1 MEDPTTI
8 ALNLTFFGTLAV
20 ALVMFFGLFL
30 VFVATLVIAGLGR
43 LAAVT
48 VMAVGRGLFRT
59 AGRRT
64 RRRPR
69 SPRAPRRSAPAGSS
83 TSRQRP
89 RSRPSPAKPA
99 KKEPALSPDWAAAVA
114 QADARAAARAKA
126 EAAPAVKVSV
136 RELPSPTAPAQDV
149 AAVAPLVES
158 ATDRNGQLGT
168 VPPAFK
174 KAPMPAAKSLL
185 DTGSLVSLHG
195 RPPLP
200 RKPLGGPLT
209 EQPSKPKT
217 SSAQVAGPGAQSRLR
232 PYPRQSS
239 RLG

>member
-8 ALNLTFFGTLAV
+8 ALNLTFVGTLAV

-48 VMAVGRGLFRT
+48 VMALGRGLFRT
-59 AGRRT
+59 ASRTAGTVRRD
-64 RRRPR
+64 RPAR
-69 SPRAPRRSAPAGSS
+69 NPGATQEARPPKADQPVKAAKPAKGSKPA
-83 TSRQRP
+83 R
-89 RSRPSPAKPA
+89 PAKPA
-99 KKEPALSPDWAAAVA
+99 NTEPALSPDWAAAVA

-126 EAAPAVKVSV
+126 EAAPAVRVSV
-136 RELPSPTAPAQDV
+136 RDLPSPTAPAQDV

-195 RPPLP
+195 RLPPP
-200 RKPLGGPLT
+200 RKPLGGPLN
-209 EQPSKPKT
+209 EPSSKPQNNQAPK
-217 SSAQVAGPGAQSRLR
+217 SQAQDRKAG
-232 PYPRQSS
+232 
-239 RLG
+239 

>member
-8 ALNLTFFGTLAV
+8 ALNLTFLGTLAV

-30 VFVATLVIAGLGR
+30 VFVATLVIAGVGR
-43 LAAVT
+43 LVGVT

-59 AGRRT
+59 ARSTAETVQRDRPVRTPGATQEGR
-64 RRRPR
+64 P
-69 SPRAPRRSAPAGSS
+69 PKAVQPAKAAKPAKAPKPA
-83 TSRQRP
+83 R
-89 RSRPSPAKPA
+89 PAKPA
-99 KKEPALSPDWAAAVA
+99 KTEPALSPDWAAAVA

-174 KAPMPAAKSLL
+174 KAPMPAAKSML

-200 RKPLGGPLT
+200 RKPLGRPLN
-209 EQPSKPKT
+209 EQSSKPQIVQAAE
-217 SSAQVAGPGAQSRLR
+217 SRAQERKAG
-232 PYPRQSS
+232 
-239 RLG
+239 